1 MGNPIRYIPP
11 GGALVEVTTNF
22 YQGRYLG
29 RPDKHGRI
37 NETVLGVFGY
47 AQRKYSVS
55 VMALSML
62 SSHYHALCFVED
74 AKKLANFMRMVNC
87 NLSKEIGLLHNWPG
101 KMWTRRYRGILVS
114 HEKDV
119 QIARL
124 KYVLAAGVKEFLV
137 DRAADWP
144 GVHSANALVKGEPL
158 TGFWFN
164 RYGEL
169 CITIVMWSSRLC
181 GVGWREPHGHGWPG
195 LRLHI
200 TR

>member
-1 MGNPIRYIPP
+1 MRNKLIEIPKVFSSSASTPYMGNPIRYIPP

-29 RPDKHGRI
+29 RPDKHGRL

-74 AKKLANFMRMVNC
+74 AKKLANFMRFVNG

-114 HEKDV
+114 DEEDV

-137 DRAADWP
+137 VADKTSRPRRRLAGRPQRQRPGQGRAAD
-144 GVHSANALVKGEPL
+144 GVLV
-158 TGFWFN
+158 
-164 RYGEL
+164 
-169 CITIVMWSSRLC
+169 
-181 GVGWREPHGHGWPG
+181 
-195 LRLHI
+195 
-200 TR
+200 